1 MRCENILAFATF
13 ALFFSVQAAGQAAS
27 IEIIP
32 LGGDGGAVH
41 LVARNNSNIPY
52 FVEIDY
58 LYLENMSVDP
68 QSRFEETLQPGQ
80 KAILVSLY
88 ATGKGVPKWDYHF
101 RRALGIPSRVRP
113 DENFV
118 YRLPFQ
124 KGHACLVTQG
134 YLGSISHTHTYAIDF
149 MMEEGS
155 AVCAARDGVVVEVK
169 EDSDY
174 GCPDPQCSKFGN
186 YVVVLHR
193 DGTFGGYWHLKQNGV
208 VAEVGQQ
215 VNAGQ
220 IIAYSGNTGWSN
232 GPHLHFEVFYLS
244 PEGRKTIATKFAT
257 QRSPQTVIET
267 GKLYW
272 H

>member
-1 MRCENILAFATF
+1 MNCEKLVIFAILA
-13 ALFFSVQAAGQAAS
+13 LFLSLPAAGQS
-27 IEIIP
+27 TSVEIIP
-32 LGGDGGAVH
+32 LGGEGGVVH
-41 LVARNNSNIPY
+41 LIAKNNSNIPY

-58 LYLENMSVDP
+58 LYLENMNVDP

-80 KAILVSLY
+80 KAVLVSLY
-88 ATGKGVPKWDYHF
+88 STGKGNPKWDYNF
-101 RRALGIPSRVRP
+101 RMVLGTPSRVKP
-113 DENFV
+113 DENYV
-118 YRLPFQ
+118 YRLPFR
-124 KGHACLVTQG
+124 KGQACLVTQG
-134 YLGSISHTHTYAIDF
+134 YLGQISHHNTYAIDF

-186 YVVVLHR
+186 YILIMHR

-208 VAEVGQQ
+208 LAEVGQQ
-215 VNAGQ
+215 VSTGE
-220 IIAYSGNTGWSN
+220 IIAYSGNTGWTN

-257 QRSPQTVIET
+257 QRSSQTAIET